1 MATVAA
7 GTAPPVSDAGWFDT
21 PLHRG
26 ISPRMLTLFI
36 IGDVIGGGIYAL
48 VGVIAGEVGGAMWAP
63 FLLAFLLAMLT
74 AGAYAELI
82 SKYPRAGGAAV
93 FVQRAYRSNALAFV
107 AGVAV
112 LCSGLT
118 SAASLATAF
127 GGNYFQELVSA
138 PQLLVS
144 LLFVGVVALVN
155 LRGVTESVRV
165 NLAFTLIEVVGLLLI
180 VGIALSVIFG
190 GSGEA
195 DPSRALDFKAGDTVF
210 ALVLSGAALAFYAFV
225 GFEDSA
231 NMAEEVQDPS
241 RAYPKALLTG
251 LLVAGAIYMLV
262 TITTAMV
269 VSTDTLLGS
278 DGAPLLEVVRVG
290 GGVPLDLFAVIGLF
304 AVANGALINLMM
316 ASRLLYGMGRSNL
329 VPAAFSRVH
338 QTRRTPWVA
347 IAFTT
352 VLCGVLIAT
361 GTVADLAATTS
372 LLLMLVFTLVN
383 VAVLLLRRESVD
395 HDHFRIPTVIPVA
408 GAAVCLALLTQQEGE
423 TWARAGILI
432 GIGVVLWLIQ
442 YATGGGRGGD
452 PVAASHPTTDEVH
465 AAS

>member
-1 MATVAA
+1 MAVAA
-7 GTAPPVSDAGWFDT
+7 GSAAPVPDAGWFDT
-21 PLHRG
+21 DLHRG

-82 SKYPRAGGAAV
+82 SKYPRAGGAAI
-93 FVQRAYRSNALAFV
+93 FVQRAYRSDALAFV

-112 LCSGLT
+112 LASGMT

-127 GGNYFQELVSA
+127 GGNYFQTLVSA

-144 LLFVGVVALVN
+144 LVFVAIVALIN
-155 LRGVTESVRV
+155 FRGVSESVKV
-165 NLAFTLIEVVGLLLI
+165 NMVFTLIEVAGLLLI
-180 VGIALSVIFG
+180 VGIALSVLGDG
-190 GSGEA
+190 GG
-195 DPSRALDFKAGDTVF
+195 DPSRALDFRAGDTVF

-241 RAYPKALLTG
+241 TAYPRALFVG
-251 LLVAGAIYMLV
+251 LLIAGSIYLLV

-269 VSTDTLLGS
+269 VAPDVLAGS
-278 DGAPLLEVVRVG
+278 GGAPLLEVVRQG
-290 GGVPLDLFAVIGLF
+290 GGIPLDLFAVIGLF

-329 VPAAFSRVH
+329 VPQVFTRVH
-338 QTRRTPWVA
+338 ETRRTPWVA

-352 VLCGVLIAT
+352 VLCAILVAT
-361 GTVADLAATTS
+361 GTVGDLAATTS
-372 LLLMLVFTLVN
+372 LLLMFVFTLVN
-383 VAVLLLRRESVD
+383 GAVLLLRRDPVD
-395 HDHFRIPTVIPVA
+395 HDHFRIPTVVPIA
-408 GAAVCLALLTQQEGE
+408 GVVVCLALLTQQEGP
-423 TWARAGILI
+423 TYLRAGVLI
-432 GIGVVLWLIQ
+432 GVGVVLWLLHHAFRGAS
-442 YATGGGRGGD
+442 ATAG
-452 PVAASHPTTDEVH
+452 
-465 AAS
+465 